1 MLTSSSSSS
10 LIRAVNEG
18 WENICKLKWWKSS
31 RRTRRGTTDSLVSW
45 ILIESHFSAGG
56 SALKQSRK
64 GSLILFIPVSH
75 RIETQIRWK
84 FNSNFQMQCD
94 AINLVRYRSEKR
106 AASTT
111 TTGEMGEMGA
121 KRKRGKF
128 EKYPKCFHM
137 MANTQKKKSQKKKDG
152 KRKDGTVVV
161 VLQKLPWQKEFQHF
175 VPLSKA
181 GKRSTTWQH
190 FFLFLLPSS
199 PIDSASFFLSL
210 CRNNLHTFS
219 LCLSLCRCC
228 RKQNVLRA
236 KKMFS

>member
-1 MLTSSSSSS
+1 
-10 LIRAVNEG
+10 
-18 WENICKLKWWKSS
+18 
-31 RRTRRGTTDSLVSW
+31 
-45 ILIESHFSAGG
+45 
-56 SALKQSRK
+56 
-64 GSLILFIPVSH
+64 
-75 RIETQIRWK
+75 
-84 FNSNFQMQCD
+84 MQCD

-111 TTGEMGEMGA
+111 TTGEMGQGGRG
-121 KRKRGKF
+121 RKRGKF

-137 MANTQKKKSQKKKDG
+137 MANTQKKRARKKKDG

-199 PIDSASFFLSL
+199 PIDSASFFFVPV

-236 KKMFS
+236 KKKCFLKEAKAARNEIESTRQILGQRQTTFRLFSDAELWNVLMCRSTEWRRKK